1 MKNADK
7 EVIQGGENLKVE
19 SSLDLRYNIAAMCV
33 AILREDIATPEQAF
47 AILEEKGIKTA
58 YTDEDVEDMTK
69 LYEQGLC
76 YEEIGRI
83 YGLSKYTIRRR
94 IERYR
99 KKDLSDGNLKVQCK

>member
-1 MKNADK
+1 MKIEPA
-7 EVIQGGENLKVE
+7 
-19 SSLDLRYNIAAMCV
+19 LDLQYNFAALCI

-94 IERYR
+94 IERY
-99 KKDLSDGNLKVQCK
+99 KKRTNSDGNLKRSTRKIYR

>member
-1 MKNADK
+1 MKIEPA
-7 EVIQGGENLKVE
+7 
-19 SSLDLRYNIAAMCV
+19 LDLQYNFAALCI

-58 YTDEDVEDMTK
+58 YTDEDVEDMIK

-99 KKDLSDGNLKVQCK
+99 KKDLSDGNLKRSIKQIYR